1 VTQGLSDALDLK
13 PANVTTAGRI
23 EGQRQLFTLTE
34 DVVTSHGGLYHVLRQ
49 GMMAHRAGKT
59 RL

>member
-1 VTQGLSDALDLK
+1 MTQGLSDALDLK

-34 DVVTSHGGLYHVLRQ
+34 DVVTSHGGLYHALRQ